1 MLHHPTLDKLQQL
14 RLTGMHK
21 ALREQLDLPEIEDLS
36 FEERLGLLADREMT
50 EREDRRLQTRLR
62 QARLR
67 QNACL
72 EDLDYRAPRGL
83 DKALITQLATGQWI
97 RDGLNLIL
105 VGPTGVGKT
114 WIGCALAHHAC
125 RQGYTVRYLRLPRL
139 FEELRLAHADGRF
152 PKLMSTLAKTDLL
165 LIDDWGLTTLDSEAR
180 RDLLELLDDRHG
192 QCSTLVTSQ
201 LPVEHWHDIIG
212 DPTLADAILDR
223 LVHNAYRITLKGES
237 MRKRQAKQLTAAP
250 NTK

>member
-1 MLHHPTLDKLQQL
+1 MLHHPILDKLQQL
-14 RLTGMHK
+14 RLSGMHK

-36 FEERLGLLADREMT
+36 FEERLGLLADRELT
-50 EREDRRLQTRLR
+50 EREDRRLQSRLR
-62 QARLR
+62 QAKLR

-72 EDLDYRAPRGL
+72 EDIDYRAPRGL
-83 DKALITQLATGQWI
+83 DKALITQLSTGQWI
-97 RDGLNLIL
+97 RDGLNAIL

-114 WIGCALAHHAC
+114 WIGCALAQHAC

-152 PKLMSTLAKTDLL
+152 AKLMSMLAKTDLL
-165 LIDDWGLTTLDSEAR
+165 LLDDWGLATPDTEAR

-192 QCSTLVTSQ
+192 QRSTLVTSQ
-201 LPVEHWHDIIG
+201 LPVDHWHEIIG

-237 MRKRQAKQLTAAP
+237 MRKRKAKKLTAAA
-250 NTK
+250 TSE

>member
-21 ALREQLDLPEIEDLS
+21 ALREQLALPEIGDLS
-36 FEERLGLLADREMT
+36 FEQRLGLLADRELT
-50 EREDRRLQTRLR
+50 EREDRRLQIRLR
-62 QARLR
+62 QAKLK

-72 EDLDYRAPRGL
+72 EDIDYRAPRGL
-83 DKALITQLATGQWI
+83 DKALITQLATGQWV
-97 RDGLNLIL
+97 RDGLNVIL
-105 VGPTGVGKT
+105 LGPTGVGKT
-114 WIGCALAHHAC
+114 WLGCALAHHAC

-152 PKLMSTLAKTDLL
+152 PKLMSTFAKTDLL
-165 LIDDWGLTTLDSEAR
+165 LLDDWGLTTLETEAR

-192 QCSTLVTSQ
+192 QRSTLVTSQ
-201 LPVEHWHDIIG
+201 LPLEHWHEIIG

-223 LVHNAYRITLKGES
+223 LVHNAYRVTLKGES
-237 MRKRQAKQLTAAP
+237 MRKRKAKKLTTAP
-250 NTK
+250 ASE

>member
-36 FEERLGLLADREMT
+36 FEERLGLLADRELT

-72 EDLDYRAPRGL
+72 EDIDYRAPRGL
-83 DKALITQLATGQWI
+83 DKALIAQLANGQWI
-97 RDGLNLIL
+97 REGLNVIL
-105 VGPTGVGKT
+105 LGPTGVGKT
-114 WIGCALAHHAC
+114 WIGCALAHRAC
-125 RQGYTVRYLRLPRL
+125 RHGYTVRYLRLPRL

-152 PKLMSTLAKTDLL
+152 PKLLSTLARTDLL
-165 LIDDWGLTTLDSEAR
+165 VLDDWGLTTLDTEAR

-192 QCSTLVTSQ
+192 QRSALVTSQ
-201 LPVEHWHDIIG
+201 LPLEHWHEIIG

-223 LVHNAYRITLKGES
+223 LMHNAYRITLKGES
-237 MRKRQAKQLTAAP
+237 MRKRKAKKLTAVA
-250 NTK
+250 TSE

>member
-1 MLHHPTLDKLQQL
+1 MLRHPTLDKLQQL

-21 ALREQLDLPEIEDLS
+21 ALHEQLDLPEIEDLS
-36 FEERLGLLADREMT
+36 FEERLGLLADRELT

-62 QARLR
+62 QARLK

-72 EDLDYRAPRGL
+72 EDIDYRAPRGL

-97 RDGLNLIL
+97 RERLNVIL
-105 VGPTGVGKT
+105 LGPTGVGKT

-152 PKLMSTLAKTDLL
+152 PKLMSTLARTDLL
-165 LIDDWGLTTLDSEAR
+165 VLDDWGLTTLDTEAR

-192 QCSTLVTSQ
+192 QRSTLVTSQ
-201 LPVEHWHDIIG
+201 LPLAHWHEIIG

-237 MRKRQAKQLTAAP
+237 MRKRKAKNLTTAA
-250 NTK
+250 TSA

>member
-14 RLTGMHK
+14 RLTGMHR
-21 ALREQLDLPEIEDLS
+21 ALREQLELPEIEDLS
-36 FEERLGLLADREMT
+36 FEERLGLLADRELT

-72 EDLDYRAPRGL
+72 EDIDYRAPRGL

-97 RDGLNLIL
+97 RERLNVIL
-105 VGPTGVGKT
+105 PGPTGVGKT

-152 PKLMSTLAKTDLL
+152 PKLMSTLARTDLL
-165 LIDDWGLTTLDSEAR
+165 VLDDWGLTTLDTEAR

-192 QCSTLVTSQ
+192 QRSTLVTS
-201 LPVEHWHDIIG
+201 LLLCVAP
-212 DPTLADAILDR
+212 
-223 LVHNAYRITLKGES
+223 HNSCNAES
-237 MRKRQAKQLTAAP
+237 IFM
-250 NTK
+250 

>member
-21 ALREQLDLPEIEDLS
+21 ALREQLALPEIEDLS
-36 FEERLGLLADREMT
+36 FEECLGLLVDRELT

-72 EDLDYRAPRGL
+72 EDIDYRAPRGL

-97 RDGLNLIL
+97 RERLNVIL
-105 VGPTGVGKT
+105 LGPTGVGKT

-165 LIDDWGLTTLDSEAR
+165 VLDDWGLTTLDTEAR

-192 QCSTLVTSQ
+192 QRSTLVTSQ
-201 LPVEHWHDIIG
+201 LPLAHWHEIIG

-237 MRKRQAKQLTAAP
+237 MRKRQARKLTATA
-250 NTK
+250 TSE

>member
-21 ALREQLDLPEIEDLS
+21 ALREQLELPEIEDLS
-36 FEERLGLLADREMT
+36 FEERLGLLVDRELT

-72 EDLDYRAPRGL
+72 EDIDYRAPRGL
-83 DKALITQLATGQWI
+83 DKALITQLATGQWL
-97 RDGLNLIL
+97 RERLNVIL
-105 VGPTGVGKT
+105 LGPTGVGKT

-152 PKLMSTLAKTDLL
+152 PKLMRTLARTDLL
-165 LIDDWGLTTLDSEAR
+165 VLDDWGLTTLDTEAR
-180 RDLLELLDDRHG
+180 RDLLDDRHG
-192 QCSTLVTSQ
+192 QRSTLVTSQ
-201 LPVEHWHDIIG
+201 LPLAHWHEIIG

-223 LVHNAYRITLKGES
+223 LVHCAYKLNLSGES
-237 MRKRQAKQLTAAP
+237 LRKQAADLTHEPALA
-250 NTK
+250 

>member
-223 LVHNAYRITLKGES
+223 LVHNSHRIELTGKS
-237 MRKRQAKQLTAAP
+237 MRP
-250 NTK
+250 NRSTTKEEPSPN

>member
-21 ALREQLDLPEIEDLS
+21 ALREQLALPEIEDLS
-36 FEERLGLLADREMT
+36 FEERLGLLADRELT

-72 EDLDYRAPRGL
+72 EDIDYRAPRGL
-83 DKALITQLATGQWI
+83 DKALIAQLANGQWI
-97 RDGLNLIL
+97 REGLNVIL
-105 VGPTGVGKT
+105 LGPTGVGKT
-114 WIGCALAHHAC
+114 WIGCALAHRAC
-125 RQGYTVRYLRLPRL
+125 RHGYTVRYLRLPRL

-152 PKLMSTLAKTDLL
+152 PKLMSTLARTDLL
-165 LIDDWGLTTLDSEAR
+165 VLDDWGLTTLDTEAR

-192 QCSTLVTSQ
+192 QRSALVTSQ
-201 LPVEHWHDIIG
+201 LPLEHWHEIIG

-223 LVHNAYRITLKGES
+223 LMHNAYRITLKGES
-237 MRKRQAKQLTAAP
+237 MRKRKAKKLTAVA
-250 NTK
+250 TSE